1 MIWSNLEA
9 SATKHLAFVTFD
21 NISSS
26 TPITQNVPYL
36 LVVSGEYGK
45 MLYRAYIGI
54 IFPCSLLLVT
64 RKQIWCQSM
73 VLAMMAGSW
82 LSRFHV

>member
-26 TPITQNVPYL
+26 TTITQNVPYL
-36 LVVSGEYGK
+36 LVVSREYRK
-45 MLYRAYIGI
+45 MLYRAYTGR
-54 IFPCSLLLVT
+54 IFPYSLLLIT
-64 RKQIWCQSM
+64 RKQVWCQSM
-73 VLAMMAGSW
+73 LLAMIAGSW
-82 LSRFHV
+82 FSRFHV